1 MAILKQKLNCK
12 NSSGTYDEIHL
23 RTNTTNIILS
33 DTDSTLLSAKI
44 SSMDTAIAGKQPA
57 GSYAAANHNHDGVY
71 QAAGSYATTAQ
82 LNEVKTSVSNGKSA
96 VASAI
101 TDKGVSTSATASFDT
116 MANNI
121 RAIPTAVGSTRVI
134 WIDTPCITSN
144 ATVTATKSGTTITAY
159 YNSTFGRWKAELPG
173 NNYSGSWNI
182 KGVYSGVTKTA
193 TVSVNT
199 TTVDYYVQ
207 LGFIP
212 LSGSLAVGNTVTFD
226 NKSFL
231 VVHNSGNQW
240 YLANPTIVEN
250 TIFGS
255 NNTYKGS
262 TLASKC
268 TNWLSN
274 FSANA
279 QTFMNNI
286 TVNGVSAKVFVP
298 SYEQVNGGF
307 SYYNSNSRRV
317 CNLNGSAYHWWTSSP
332 VSSSLVYYVYSDG
345 SIRNGDPGSS
355 YGFRPHICI
364 TY

>member
-23 RTNTTNIILS
+23 RTNTTNIVLS
-33 DTDSTLLSAKI
+33 DSDSTLLSSKI
-44 SSMDTAIAGKQPA
+44 SSMDTAIAGKQAA
-57 GSYAAANHNHDGVY
+57 GSYAAANHNHSGVY
-71 QAAGSYATTAQ
+71 QPVGSYATTAQ

-116 MANNI
+116 MASNI

-144 ATVTATKSGTTITAY
+144 ATVTATKGSVVITAY

-173 NNYSGSWNI
+173 NNYSGSWSI
-182 KGVYSGVTKTA
+182 KGVYSGITKTA
-193 TVSVNT
+193 TVSVNI

-231 VVHNSGNQW
+231 VVHNNGNQW
-240 YLANPTIVEN
+240 YLANPVIVEN

-255 NNTYKGS
+255 NNTYSGS

-268 TNWLSN
+268 ANWLSN

-286 TVNGVSAKVFVP
+286 TVNGVSAKVFIP

-307 SYYNSNSRRV
+307 SYYNSNTNRL
-317 CNLNGSAYHWWTSSP
+317 CQYNGTTTTWWTSSP
-332 VSSSLVYYVYSDG
+332 YSGGYVYRVYTVG
-345 SIRNGDPGSS
+345 SITYGDPSAS
-355 YGFRPHICI
+355 FGFRPHICI
-364 TY
+364 QV